1 MPERTQPATPAPLLL
16 VDAFNVLWA
25 GTFGF
30 PAAIFS
36 RDKTRELTGLF
47 AFFALLGATLRDDVD
62 VAAPEVIAVF
72 DGQQGS
78 AERSTEDAAYKA
90 NRESTPEA
98 LKPLQ
103 FLQPV
108 KDGLDLIGIRWV
120 EIDDAEA
127 DDVIGTL
134 ATRAAATR
142 PVRIMSR
149 DADYYQLLSDQIQII
164 NRSRKATRRL
174 ITPQEV
180 QERYHVTPQQ
190 WPDYRAL
197 TGDPADN
204 IPGVKGIGP
213 KAAAT
218 LLADGLQLDG
228 LLASGRLTGAKG
240 KAVEAAWPNVLRW
253 QSMIRMNRDLDVPLT
268 PTGHPT
274 PKLPKAA
281 EVVEKLGLW

>member
-1 MPERTQPATPAPLLL
+1 MLL

-62 VAAPEVIAVF
+62 VPAPEVIAVF
-72 DGQQGS
+72 DGQQGI
-78 AERSTEDAAYKA
+78 AERSTEDASYKA

-134 ATRAAATR
+134 ATQAATTR

-149 DADYYQLLSDQIQII
+149 DADYYQLLSESIHII
-164 NRSRKATRRL
+164 NRSRKATHRL
-174 ITPQEV
+174 ITPHEV
-180 QERYHVTPQQ
+180 AARYHVTPDQ
-190 WPDYRAL
+190 WPAYRAL

-213 KAAAT
+213 KAAAAF
-218 LLADGLQLDG
+218 LADGLQLDD
-228 LLASGRLTGAKG
+228 LLASDRLTGAKG
-240 KAVEAAWPNVLRW
+240 AAVKAAWPDVLRW
-253 QSMIRMNRDLDVPLT
+253 HSMIQMNRDLDVPLT
-268 PTGHPT
+268 PTGQPT
-274 PKLPKAA
+274 PRMPKAG